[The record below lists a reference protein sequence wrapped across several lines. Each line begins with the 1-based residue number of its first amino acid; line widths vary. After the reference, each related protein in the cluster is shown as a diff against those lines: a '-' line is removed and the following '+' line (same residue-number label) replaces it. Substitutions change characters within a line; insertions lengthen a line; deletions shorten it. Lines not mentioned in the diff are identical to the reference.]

1 MNYNNPHNLYKLPSY
16 KKFMIDNLIDNTRN
30 NYERLEPMNWLDK
43 SIAEEYMKE
52 KDNIRRNF
60 INKNFGDLTSKE
72 KDILLKNLIK
82 AEQFSPAEKY
92 Y

>member
-1 MNYNNPHNLYKLPSY
+1 MNYNNYHNLYKLPFPDIWKYENQLKKSNKSY
-16 KKFMIDNLIDNTRN
+16 HLMDRRN
-30 NYERLEPMNWLDK
+30 QGILRGRLWRAEVDK
-43 SIAEEYMKE
+43 
-52 KDNIRRNF
+52 IRRDF

-72 KDILLKNLIK
+72 KDILLENLIK